1 MFHHNLD
8 NYSRTISRLHSA
20 GRITIQNNYA
30 LGFLGPQNKLRRFC
44 GIVCQH
50 WGFELFITLFII
62 ASSCTLTFET
72 PLTNPQSEVFR
83 HLEIFDIVTTVVFT
97 LEGIMKI
104 ITFGFIWN
112 GKYSYLKS
120 NWNVMDFFILI
131 TSIID
136 LILSISKLR
145 ALTTVRLL
153 RLVRILRPMRI
164 VVKN

>member
-1 MFHHNLD
+1 M
-8 NYSRTISRLHSA
+8 
-20 GRITIQNNYA
+20 
-30 LGFLGPQNKLRRFC
+30 
-44 GIVCQH
+44 
-50 WGFELFITLFII
+50 
-62 ASSCTLTFET
+62 
-72 PLTNPQSEVFR
+72 
-83 HLEIFDIVTTVVFT
+83 
-97 LEGIMKI
+97 EGIMKI